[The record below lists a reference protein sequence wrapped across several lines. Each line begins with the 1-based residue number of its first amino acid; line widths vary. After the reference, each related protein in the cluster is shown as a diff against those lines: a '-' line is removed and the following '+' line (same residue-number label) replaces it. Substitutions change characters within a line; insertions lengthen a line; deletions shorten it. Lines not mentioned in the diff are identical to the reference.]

1 MKKIEHNTMK
11 APIEIKKLRGT
22 VRNDRMAIEPVK
34 FDVLE
39 NMPEPPKYFKD
50 VARKEWYRI
59 LEQYKA
65 IKIFSVLDIPSII
78 IYCKAWDDYN
88 RICVGLEDGSIQE
101 IVTFENGTQQVSP
114 YMTLLQRSIDTIKAY
129 GERLGVTP
137 VSRTKVSGLIGG
149 KKDDKDPFGEMF
161 DKKKAQ

>member
-1 MKKIEHNTMK
+1 MARKHDTMK
-11 APIEIKKLRGT
+11 APIEVKELRGT
-22 VRNDRMAIEPVK
+22 VRNDRMAVEPVK
-34 FDVLE
+34 FEVLD
-39 NMPEPPKYFKD
+39 NMPEPPSYFNE
-50 VARKEWYRI
+50 VASKEWYRI

-88 RICVGLEDGSIQE
+88 RICNGLADNTIQE

-114 YMTLLQRSIDTIKAY
+114 YMTLLQRSIDTIKIY

-137 VSRTKVSGLIGG
+137 VSRTKVSGLIG
-149 KKDDKDPFGEMF
+149 KKEEKDEFEEMF
-161 DKKKAQ
+161 GKKKAQ